1 MVARGYY
8 TPKIL
13 PLVLWDW
20 SPARIISGMTFHNPQ
35 HASRYLPNRLSATV
49 FAALIGLA
57 TASAQNPVT
66 DWNNIAI
73 NAAVAANQTT
83 SPGSFNQPSSMMYLA
98 YVHLAVFDGVNSIDH
113 QYHSYGPDIT
123 ATSTASKEAATIEA
137 AYRMCLY
144 LFPDQAATLATQYN
158 TSMAAI
164 SDGTAKSDG
173 MQAGLAAAN
182 SIIALRTGD
191 GRLATVPYTW
201 PSIPTAGVW
210 TPTPPAFA
218 SPILTWFGD
227 MIPFTMSTSSQ
238 FRPGPPPKLYSE
250 KWAKAYK
257 KTKDFGALNSTVR
270 TPQQTEVALFWTDHA
285 GKQFGRA
292 FRALAVA
299 RNLDV
304 SESARLFAILYA
316 AGADGAIGCFDAKY
330 HYSFWRPITA
340 IQNGDIDGNPNTLKD
355 ASWAALVA
363 TPAFPEYPSAHSC
376 LAGAFAGALRNFF
389 GTSKVTLVVTSAV
402 TNTTH
407 TFTDTQDIVTEMAR
421 ARIDAGFHYRFSVNE
436 GAELG
441 SDVARQ
447 ISKKYFRR
455 MHGDGRDD
463 HDDDDH
469 E

>member
-1 MVARGYY
+1 
-8 TPKIL
+8 
-13 PLVLWDW
+13 
-20 SPARIISGMTFHNPQ
+20 MTFPKPL
-35 HASRYLPNRLSATV
+35 SRVPVSPSGLSSIV
-49 FAALIGLA
+49 FIALVGLGTAA
-57 TASAQNPVT
+57 AQNPVT
-66 DWNNIAI
+66 DWNDIAI
-73 NAAVAANQTT
+73 TAAVAANQTT

-98 YVHLAVFDGVNSIDH
+98 YVHLAVFDAVNAIDH

-123 ATSTASKEAATIEA
+123 ATGTASKEAATIEA

-144 LFPDQAATLATQYN
+144 LFPDQAATLATKYN
-158 TSMAAI
+158 TSTAAI
-164 SDGTAKSDG
+164 SDGAAKSDG

-218 SPILTWFGD
+218 SPILTWFGHVV
-227 MIPFTMSTSSQ
+227 PFTMTRPSQ
-238 FRPGPPPKLYSE
+238 FRPGPPPNLYSE
-250 KWAKAYK
+250 KWANAYNE
-257 KTKDFGALNSTVR
+257 TKDFGALNSTVR

-292 FRALAVA
+292 FRALAIA

-304 SESARLFAILYA
+304 SESARLFATLYA
-316 AGADGAIGCFDAKY
+316 AGADSAIGCFNAKY
-330 HYSFWRPITA
+330 HYNFWRPITA
-340 IQNGDIDGNPNTLKD
+340 IQNGDIDGNPNTAKD
-355 ASWAALVA
+355 ASWAAIVA

-376 LAGAFAGALRNFF
+376 MAGGFAGALQNFF
-389 GTSKVTLVVTSAV
+389 GTSKVTLVVTSTV

-407 TFTDTQDIVTEMAR
+407 TFTDTRDIVTEMAE

-447 ISKKYFRR
+447 ISKRYFRPR
-455 MHGDGRDD
+455 HGNAQDD
-463 HDDDDH
+463 HDDDH